1 MLVGGWCFRELGVVV
16 VTSVDNIVEE
26 PVQVCFFLLTSLL
39 ATTMFVNSAEK
50 SLDTT
55 AFVASW
61 MVAVEVENNV
71 NDRRMYVCMYV
82 FNDRERTDCPKKTIL
97 GRK

>member
-1 MLVGGWCFRELGVVV
+1 MGRHVGWGVSAVV
-16 VTSVDNIVEE
+16 FSAVGNSRYGRVRLMKFKGY
-26 PVQVCFFLLTSLL
+26 PFSFLLIYPFLPASLL
-39 ATTMFVNSAEK
+39 TATMRVNSAEK

-71 NDRRMYVCMYV
+71 GVSFLTIDGCFKVTRR
-82 FNDRERTDCPKKTIL
+82 
-97 GRK
+97 